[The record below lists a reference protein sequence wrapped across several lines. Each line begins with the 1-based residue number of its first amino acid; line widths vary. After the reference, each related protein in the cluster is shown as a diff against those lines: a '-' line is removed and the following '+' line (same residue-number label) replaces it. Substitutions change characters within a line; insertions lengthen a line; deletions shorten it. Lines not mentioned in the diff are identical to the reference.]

1 MIKFQSIPTSYRS
14 AGIVSRTFST
24 CLPIVDSDT
33 VRTMRSEFGQRLFAA
48 RKRAN
53 LTQTALAAA
62 VGATQSNYGELE
74 NKGQMSRLTP
84 AIASVCG
91 VSVQWLAY
99 GRGEML
105 DGDPVVE
112 VAETKTL
119 IERRQYSPEVDFL
132 AKKMDLIPD
141 IGTLRMELF
150 EGVSALVR
158 AAMKQAAEASIKVS
172 ATPPPESTPAP
183 ALNKVRHR
191 AKTPS

>member
-1 MIKFQSIPTSYRS
+1 M
-14 AGIVSRTFST
+14 
-24 CLPIVDSDT
+24 
-33 VRTMRSEFGQRLFAA
+33 
-48 RKRAN
+48 
-53 LTQTALAAA
+53 TQAALAAA
-62 VGATQSNYGELE
+62 VGASQSNYGELE
-74 NKGQMSRLTP
+74 NKGLSSRLTP

-141 IGTLRMELF
+141 IGTVRMELF

-158 AAMKQAAEASIKVS
+158 AAMKQATEASIKVS
-172 ATPPPESTPAP
+172 PPPQ
-183 ALNKVRHR
+183 
-191 AKTPS
+191 PSQRKPPR